1 MLAQE
6 LDDPIHTI
14 ILSAAS
20 HRAPVFFLGNEAC
33 ANQPAQMKGE
43 RGGRYVETG
52 LNIGDVE
59 AGRPGPNQEAINVQ
73 SGQIAQ
79 LGEAARG
86 KLAIHVSTYRN
97 LE

>member
-6 LDDPIHTI
+6 LDDPIHTM

-33 ANQPAQMKGE
+33 ADQPAQMKRE
-43 RGGRYVETG
+43 RGGRHVETG
-52 LNIGDVE
+52 LDIGDVE
-59 AGRPGPNQEAINVQ
+59 AGRSGANQEPINVQ

-79 LGEAARG
+79 FGQAPRS
-86 KLAIHVSTYRN
+86 KLAIHASTYRK
-97 LE
+97 L